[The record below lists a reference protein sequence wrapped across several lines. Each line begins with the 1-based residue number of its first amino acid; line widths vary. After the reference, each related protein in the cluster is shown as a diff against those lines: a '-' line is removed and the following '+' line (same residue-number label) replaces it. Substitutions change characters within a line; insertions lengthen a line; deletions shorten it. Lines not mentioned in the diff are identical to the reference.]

1 MGPTAHSV
9 LGPSKGELIVH
20 CPPSFRL
27 SEGIDEEASEYALSG
42 TAAHE
47 LAEYKGRKILGLPA
61 GSRPVSDFDSDE
73 MEEATDEYA
82 DLLRDRVDQLRLR
95 CPDPLILFETRVTM
109 GDFVP
114 DSFGTSD
121 FLAVSDDEL
130 LVVDFKYGYQEI
142 SAIENVQM
150 RMYALGATLQLHHLY
165 DFTAVTMVICQPRIH
180 NTSTWSI
187 TLAELLDWA
196 EHVLKPA
203 AALAAKGEG
212 DFSPGPWCT
221 KYYCR
226 ARTRCRAR
234 CEELLRLAQLEF
246 KPAPLL
252 SDEELACVMDKADDL
267 AKWSEEIFAYATA
280 QAVSHGKTY
289 PGWKLV
295 TGRSVTKLAD
305 ESGAVNAA
313 HEAGLTDDQL
323 YKKSLVTLT
332 ELKKLLG
339 KDRYEELIL
348 PFTKKST
355 PKLTLTRETDRRE
368 AVSRGAADDFTD

>member
-27 SEGIDEEASEYALSG
+27 SENIEEEASEYALSG

-47 LAEYKGRKILGLPA
+47 LAEYKGRRILGLPV
-61 GSRPVSDFDSDE
+61 GPRPVSDYESDE

-82 DLLRDRVDQLRLR
+82 ELLRDRVDQMRLR
-95 CPDPLILFETRVTM
+95 CPDPLILFETRVSM
-109 GDFVP
+109 GDYVP
-114 DSFGTSD
+114 NSFGTSD
-121 FLAVSDDEL
+121 FIAVSDEEL
-130 LVVDFKYGYQEI
+130 LVCDFKYGYQEI
-142 SAIENVQM
+142 SAVENVQM

-165 DFTAVTMVICQPRIH
+165 DFGTVTMIICQPRIH
-180 NTSTWSI
+180 NTSAWSI
-187 TLAELLDWA
+187 TVAELLDWA
-196 EHVLKPA
+196 EQILKPA

-212 DFSPGPWCT
+212 EFSPGPWCT

-252 SDEELACVMDKADDL
+252 SDDELACVLDKADDL
-267 AKWSEEIFAYATA
+267 SKWAEEVFAYATA

-295 TGRSVTKLAD
+295 SGRAVTKLAD
-305 ESGAVNAA
+305 EPAAVNAA
-313 HEAGLTDDQL
+313 RGAGLTDEQL

-332 ELKKLLG
+332 ELKRLLG
-339 KDRYEELIL
+339 KDRYEALIL
-348 PFTKKST
+348 PYTKKST
-355 PKLTLTRETDRRE
+355 PKLTLTRETDKRQ
-368 AVSRGAADDFTD
+368 AVSLSVADDFTD